1 MTHIIAF
8 LGKCCS
14 LGLLAV
20 SLCCVTMSQVSVLTQ
35 HNDNSRTGQNTSETA
50 LNTSNVNVS
59 SFGKL
64 FTLTV
69 DGYICAALIPDER
82 DD

>member
-35 HNDNSRTGQNTSETA
+35 HNDNSRTGQWTA
-50 LNTSNVNVS
+50 TYMRSPY
-59 SFGKL
+59 
-64 FTLTV
+64 T
-69 DGYICAALIPDER
+69 
-82 DD
+82 